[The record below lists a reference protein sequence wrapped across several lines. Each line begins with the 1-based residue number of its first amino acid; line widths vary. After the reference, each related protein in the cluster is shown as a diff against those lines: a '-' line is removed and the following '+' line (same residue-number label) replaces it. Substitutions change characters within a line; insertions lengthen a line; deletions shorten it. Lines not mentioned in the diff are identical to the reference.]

1 MIYFNY
7 RKGDFMSKNIE
18 MIKSFFKVI
27 RGIDEDVVIPDMY
40 AASVFEIDY
49 DYLHKRGIYN
59 LIFDIDNTI
68 LPVNGMDVSKELQN
82 LFADLDKR
90 GFNILIVS
98 NNTKER
104 VIPVAYKLETGYLFK
119 ADKPKKEA
127 FEKALITLDSNREN
141 TAMIGDQMLT
151 DIKGANEFGIY
162 SVLVDPVGDKYDFKT
177 GTSRVL
183 QNIMTKK
190 LNKRK
195 KFTVNSYYNNKEER

>member
-1 MIYFNY
+1 
-7 RKGDFMSKNIE
+7 MSKNVE

-27 RGIDEDVVIPDMY
+27 RGIDEGIVIPNMY
-40 AASVFEIDY
+40 AANVFEIDY
-49 DYLHKRGIYN
+49 DYLHEKGIYN

-82 LFADLDKR
+82 LFSNLNKR

-104 VIPVAYKLETGYLFK
+104 VIPIAYKLETGYLFK

-127 FEKALITLDSNREN
+127 FEKALITLDGNIEN

-162 SVLVDPVGDKYDFKT
+162 SVLVDPVSDKYDFKT
-177 GTSRVL
+177 GTSRIL
-183 QNIMTKK
+183 QNIMIKK
-190 LNKRK
+190 MGKRK
-195 KFTVNSYYNNKEER
+195 SFIINNYYKNKEER